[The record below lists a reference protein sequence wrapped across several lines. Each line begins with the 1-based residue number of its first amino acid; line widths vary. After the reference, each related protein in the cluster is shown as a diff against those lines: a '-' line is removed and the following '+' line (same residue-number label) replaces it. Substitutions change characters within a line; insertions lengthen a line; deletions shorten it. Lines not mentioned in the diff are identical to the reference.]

1 MMDAGRRR
9 SPLAVYVVWHP
20 RCADGPVLA
29 RTLYDWLTASTDDLR
44 WSGHGI
50 PVRYAT
56 STSGPPAALDI
67 DVADRLVAVHLID
80 EHWVADRKWRD
91 YLDAAFVEG
100 HGEAS
105 RTYTFEAP
113 AIKDRVLALP
123 AMLHRSAMNLR
134 ALRTPMVI
142 DPPTEP
148 SDRLSERKE
157 RLRRRVTQAMG
168 RWFLA
173 SSTTQRE
180 LTAHETDPEVGAR
193 PTVFIS
199 HAKADGAAL
208 GKELREEVINYG
220 QLRPFF
226 DENDLPYGADWRLRL
241 TNATENVNSMIAIL
255 TDAYAGRAWCRT
267 ELLAARRPQRHGVEH
282 IWTIRPVAAI
292 ERLEK
297 QFTTFLPELGNIPVV
312 RWQPGIAATVLDRI
326 VLQMLLTE
334 YHARI
339 ARGLVQHAP
348 SPAATPTPRSDLARH
363 FVTWVPDVTTTAH
376 LLGEAKAKHREP
388 VEVVY
393 PGYGL
398 RLSERQKLE
407 AIFAAYP
414 VSLRT
419 YDEIAAELDGAHYQ
433 HPAQLTHRERRP
445 PVAVSASYPPVDDLH
460 RRGLGEE
467 HFHEFVVR
475 LGRALLD
482 ADHPLAYGGF
492 PPGAQA
498 RPGGPTA
505 APGGLSALPGAAAD
519 RAVPRPSAARENFTW
534 TLSELARAERLLDA
548 AVDGLPESG
557 YRPLFY
563 SYLAPA
569 SPVDLTDE
577 HVADDHGLCAYVRLA
592 RPSPRPIDDPQGAW
606 ANSAALSL
614 LRRAMASSDERD
626 VDGEPVP
633 RCRARVLV
641 GGAVADFGGV
651 IPGLAEEVLYTLE
664 AGIPVYVVGGF
675 GGAAE
680 AIAATLETGT
690 LTPPLEL
697 ATMRSS
703 AKVAETH
710 RAYATVGY
718 APSPEEVH
726 ERLRLALTSPLPP
739 NGLTDKENRRLHE
752 STDAV
757 EIISLIERGLAVLS
771 AGPPRG

>member
-1 MMDAGRRR
+1 M
-9 SPLAVYVVWHP
+9 
-20 RCADGPVLA
+20 DGPVLA

-56 STSGPPAALDI
+56 STSGPPAAIDI

-91 YLDAAFVEG
+91 HLDAAFVEQQG
-100 HGEAS
+100 AVR
-105 RTYTFEAP
+105 RTYALEDP
-113 AIKDRVLALP
+113 AIKGRVLALP

-134 ALRTPMVI
+134 TLRTPMVL

-173 SSTTQRE
+173 ASTTRRE

-241 TNATENVNSMIAIL
+241 TNATENVNSLIAIL
-255 TDAYAGRAWCRT
+255 TDAYASRPWCRT
-267 ELLAARRPQRHGVEH
+267 ELLAARRPQRNGNEP

-292 ERLEK
+292 ECLEK
-297 QFTTFLPELGNIPVV
+297 HFTTFLPELGNIPVV
-312 RWQPGIAATVLDRI
+312 RWQPGIAATVLDRL

-339 ARGLVQHAP
+339 ARGLVQQPQGAV
-348 SPAATPTPRSDLARH
+348 ARH

-376 LLGEAKAKHREP
+376 LLGEAQAMQHEP
-388 VEVVY
+388 SELVY

-398 RLSERQKLE
+398 RWSERQKLE

-414 VSLRT
+414 VALRT
-419 YDEIAAELDGAHYQ
+419 YDEVAELDGSNHRRSPRAPAHEQ
-433 HPAQLTHRERRP
+433 RKP
-445 PVAVSASYPPVDDLH
+445 PIAVSASYPPAADLH
-460 RRGLGEE
+460 RRGLGPE

-475 LGRALLD
+475 LGRALLE

-492 PPGAQA
+492 PPGAQG
-498 RPGGPTA
+498 RPGSA
-505 APGGLSALPGAAAD
+505 AVAPNGLGAPPGAAAD
-519 RAVPRPSAARENFTW
+519 RAVPRPSAERENFTW

-548 AVDGLPESG
+548 AVDGIPASG

-569 SPVDLTDE
+569 SATELTDE
-577 HVADDHGLCAYVRLA
+577 HVADDHGLCAYIKLV

-606 ANSAALSL
+606 ASSAALSL
-614 LRRAMASSDERD
+614 LRCAMASSDERD
-626 VDGEPVP
+626 VDGDPVP
-633 RCRARVLV
+633 LCRARVLV

-651 IPGLAEEVLYTLE
+651 LPGVAEEALYTLE
-664 AGIPVYVVGGF
+664 AGIPVYVIGGR
-675 GGAAE
+675 GDRGDTRDWDSCAA
-680 AIAATLETGT
+680 A
-690 LTPPLEL
+690 
-697 ATMRSS
+697 
-703 AKVAETH
+703 
-710 RAYATVGY
+710 
-718 APSPEEVH
+718 
-726 ERLRLALTSPLPP
+726 
-739 NGLTDKENRRLHE
+739 
-752 STDAV
+752 
-757 EIISLIERGLAVLS
+757 
-771 AGPPRG
+771 